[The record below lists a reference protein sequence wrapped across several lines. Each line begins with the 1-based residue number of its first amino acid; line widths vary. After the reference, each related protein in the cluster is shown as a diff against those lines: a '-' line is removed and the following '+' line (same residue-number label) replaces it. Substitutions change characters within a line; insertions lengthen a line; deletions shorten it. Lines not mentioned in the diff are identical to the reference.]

1 MPTTTSIRVEDS
13 TLSASEKM
21 YGKKITGLQIAA
33 AAYFEIQRR
42 TLEELRGIFSK
53 NVLSAIADNLNGV
66 MRHPRQM
73 SDARLLVLHLL
84 DGEKYEGVLTK
95 WNIEM
100 PSKKK
105 GAHFFDKL
113 EALTSAQCYFLQDA
127 AFRMW
132 ETGQQLEEFA
142 ASLS

>member
-13 TLSASEKM
+13 TLSESEKM

-33 AAYFEIQRR
+33 AGYFDIQRR
-42 TLEELRGIFSK
+42 TLEEIRGVFTR
-53 NVLSAIADNLNGV
+53 NELYAIADNLNGV
-66 MRHPRQM
+66 MRDPRM
-73 SDARLLVLHLL
+73 MCDARMLVLHLI
-84 DGEKYEGVLTK
+84 DGEKYEGVLSK
-95 WNIEM
+95 WEISA

-105 GAHFFDKL
+105 GAAFFDKL

-127 AFRMW
+127 VFRFW
-132 ETGQQLEEFA
+132 ESGQELEEFA